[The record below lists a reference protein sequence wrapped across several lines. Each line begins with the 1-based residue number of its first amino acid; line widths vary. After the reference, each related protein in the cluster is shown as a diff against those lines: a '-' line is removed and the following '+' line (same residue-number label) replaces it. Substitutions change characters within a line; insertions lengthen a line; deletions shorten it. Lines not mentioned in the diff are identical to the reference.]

1 MTTIENTMTSIPS
14 LPSKMSD
21 LKEQVINFKT
31 KIFGH
36 CPADPR
42 HLGIHLLTKVI
53 PSMDGNGDVAFA
65 WAWAKNDVC
74 VYNQEEYDGET
85 KMYRTKHKMVKTDG
99 DTTWFYD
106 FKKGDKKRKAIITTE
121 IWYKENA
128 DHNTSPIAILLGQ
141 FFGAGLHIAKV
152 RFEDA
157 E

>member
-1 MTTIENTMTSIPS
+1 MTTIENTMTSI
-14 LPSKMSD
+14 PSKMSD

-74 VYNQEEYDGET
+74 VYNQED
-85 KMYRTKHKMVKTDG
+85 
-99 DTTWFYD
+99 
-106 FKKGDKKRKAIITTE
+106 
-121 IWYKENA
+121 
-128 DHNTSPIAILLGQ
+128 
-141 FFGAGLHIAKV
+141 
-152 RFEDA
+152 
-157 E
+157 